1 MCTFADRFS
10 SHSSNHS
17 CKIASRRINESDGEI
32 GDRELAAGIY
42 RKSDQIVTRSRL
54 PSSDESKRAQ
64 PTIRC
69 HVDHALLLDISPTF
83 FSPVNLFL
91 FRYRY
96 FFLLP
101 RQQYHFFKFRFRV
114 NVNAR
119 RIDRVSPLF
128 IRRLIQ
134 QQFQCKC
141 LESMKKFQVET
152 GFPYYATRE

>member
-1 MCTFADRFS
+1 MNRTGKSGIENWQPA
-10 SHSSNHS
+10 
-17 CKIASRRINESDGEI
+17 
-32 GDRELAAGIY
+32 IY

-152 GFPYYATRE
+152 GFLYYATPE